1 MFREN
6 KKMNTGLFSTARR
19 WAAAL
24 GMAAAVTAPTLST
37 QALAAPFVPLAQASV
52 PAAPEAGVVQ
62 VRDHSNGRRYYRHG
76 GWDRG
81 RYYRHRHHRND
92 GLALGL
98 GLGIGLPLAY
108 LATRPSYNYAPYG
121 YDDGYYVRRVP
132 RPVYQ
137 GYGNRHVSW
146 CYNRYR
152 SYRAYDNTFQPNHG
166 RRQQCYSPFS

>member
-6 KKMNTGLFSTARR
+6 KKMKTGLFSKARR
-19 WAAAL
+19 WVAAL

-37 QALAAPFVPLAQASV
+37 QAVAAPLVPLAQASV
-52 PAAPEAGVVQ
+52 PAAPDADVVQ
-62 VRDHSNGRRYYRHG
+62 IRDGRRYYRHRD
-76 GWDRG
+76 WDRG
-81 RYYRHRHHRND
+81 RYYRHRHHRNN
-92 GLALGL
+92 GLAL

-121 YDDGYYVRRVP
+121 YYDDGYYVRRVP
-132 RPVYQ
+132 RHVNR